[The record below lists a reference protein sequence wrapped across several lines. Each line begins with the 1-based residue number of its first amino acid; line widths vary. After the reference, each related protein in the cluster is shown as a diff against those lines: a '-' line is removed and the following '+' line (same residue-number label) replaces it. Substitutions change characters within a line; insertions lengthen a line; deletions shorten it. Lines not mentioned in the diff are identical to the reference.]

1 MHIILLLYILNIL
14 SDTTVLQ
21 NIFFH
26 CLNPGESVIICSEL
40 KLMILFSATW
50 YNCNIVQPLVT
61 IDYQS
66 KIKQNQSIYSQPRD
80 RVSVNS
86 AG

>member
-26 CLNPGESVIICSEL
+26 CLNPGENVITRSEL

-50 YNCNIVQPLVT
+50 YNFNIVQPLIT
-61 IDYQS
+61 IVYQS
-66 KIKQNQSIYSQPRD
+66 KMKQNQSIYSQPRD
-80 RVSVNS
+80 HVSVNS
-86 AG
+86 AS